1 VNTDSE
7 QPLELIPP
15 KTVSPVTPEGLEGL
29 VKISP
34 EKRDELDSRVKEF
47 LSIILSEPPQSDA
60 FKTKVEGVHT
70 LANSDIKAAAQISN
84 RLLDQ
89 PEKALQGGLFNESSP
104 ISKSLID
111 LRRTI
116 ESLDPTKET
125 HLLNPRK
132 WLGIIPRGASIQD
145 YFRRY
150 QSAQSHLDAILKA
163 LYEGQD
169 ELRKDNAAVEE
180 EKVHAWAIMERLE
193 QYIYIGKKIDSAL
206 TQELADIDAKDQ
218 EKARIIREELLFYI
232 RQKVQD
238 LLTQLA
244 VTVQGYL
251 AMDMVQKNNLEL
263 IKGVDRAT
271 TTTVSALRTAIIV
284 AQALSNQKLVL
295 NQIGALNNRTS
306 DLIASTSTMM
316 KHQAGA
322 IHTQATSATLDI
334 EHLKGAF
341 ENIYAT
347 MDMVASYKIQALDN
361 MHKTVETLSIEVE
374 KSKAYLDRTRDPKMD
389 ETLSS
394 LATEVQDPLQL

>member
-1 VNTDSE
+1 
-7 QPLELIPP
+7 
-15 KTVSPVTPEGLEGL
+15 
-29 VKISP
+29 
-34 EKRDELDSRVKEF
+34 
-47 LSIILSEPPQSDA
+47 
-60 FKTKVEGVHT
+60 
-70 LANSDIKAAAQISN
+70 
-84 RLLDQ
+84 
-89 PEKALQGGLFNESSP
+89 
-104 ISKSLID
+104 
-111 LRRTI
+111 
-116 ESLDPTKET
+116 
-125 HLLNPRK
+125 
-132 WLGIIPRGASIQD
+132 
-145 YFRRY
+145 
-150 QSAQSHLDAILKA
+150 
-163 LYEGQD
+163 
-169 ELRKDNAAVEE
+169 
-180 EKVHAWAIMERLE
+180 
-193 QYIYIGKKIDSAL
+193 DSAL
-206 TQELADIDAKDQ
+206 TQELANIDAKDQ
-218 EKARIIREELLFYI
+218 EKGRIIREELLFYI

-251 AMDMVQKNNLEL
+251 AMDMVRKNNLEL

-361 MHKTVETLSIEVE
+361 MQKTVETLSIEVE
-374 KSKAYLDRTRDPKMD
+374 KSKAYLDRTRDPNMD

-394 LATEVQDPLQL
+394 LTTEVQDPLQL

>member
-1 VNTDSE
+1 MDNE
-7 QPLELIPP
+7 QPLELNPP
-15 KTVSPVTPEGLEGL
+15 ETVSPLTPERLEGL

-34 EKRDELDSRVKEF
+34 EKRDELDTRVKEF
-47 LSIILSEPPQSDA
+47 LSIILREPPQSEA
-60 FKTKVEGVHT
+60 FKTKVEGVHS
-70 LANSDIKAAAQISN
+70 LANNDIKAAAQISN

-89 PEKALQGGLFNESSP
+89 PERALQGGLFNDSSP
-104 ISKSLID
+104 ISKSLIE

-125 HLLNPRK
+125 NLLKPRK
-132 WLGIIPRGASIQD
+132 LLGIIPFGDSVQD

-150 QSAQSHLDAILKA
+150 QSSQSHLDAILKA

-180 EKVHAWAIMERLE
+180 EKINAWAIMERLE
-193 QYIYIGKKIDSAL
+193 QYIYIGKTIDSAL
-206 TQELADIDAKDQ
+206 TQELTDIDAKDP
-218 EKARIIREELLFYI
+218 EKGRIIREELLFYI

-251 AMDMVQKNNLEL
+251 AMDMVRKNNLEL

-306 DLIASTSTMM
+306 DLIASTSAMM
-316 KHQAGA
+316 KHQAGD
-322 IHTQATSATLDI
+322 IHTQATSATLNI

-347 MDMVASYKIQALDN
+347 MDMVANYKIQALDH
-361 MHKTVETLSIEVE
+361 MQKTVDILSIEVE
-374 KSKAYLDRTRDPKMD
+374 KSKAYLDRTRDPKAE
-389 ETLSS
+389 ETMSS
-394 LATEVQDPLQL
+394 LAQNSQDPLQL

>member
-1 VNTDSE
+1 MKIDSE

-15 KTVSPVTPEGLEGL
+15 ETVSPLTPERLEGL
-29 VKISP
+29 VKISS
-34 EKRDELDSRVKEF
+34 EKRDELDHRVKEF

-60 FKTKVEGVHT
+60 FKAKVEGVHS
-70 LANSDIKAAAQISN
+70 LANNDIKAAAHISN
-84 RLLDQ
+84 RLLEQ
-89 PEKALQGGLFNESSP
+89 PERALHGGLFNESSP
-104 ISKSLID
+104 ISTSLIE

-125 HLLNPRK
+125 NLLKPRK
-132 WLGIIPRGASIQD
+132 LLGIIPWGNSIQD

-150 QSAQSHLDAILKA
+150 QSSQSHLDAILKA

-193 QYIYIGKKIDSAL
+193 QYIYIGNKIDSAL
-206 TQELADIDAKDQ
+206 TQALIDIDAVDK
-218 EKARIIREELLFYI
+218 EKGRIIREELLFYI

-251 AMDMVQKNNLEL
+251 AMDMVRKNNLEL

-271 TTTVSALRTAIIV
+271 TTTVSALRTAIII

-295 NQIGALNNRTS
+295 DQIGALNHRTC
-306 DLIASTSTMM
+306 DLIESTSIMM

-322 IHTQATSATLDI
+322 IQTQATSATLDI
-334 EHLKGAF
+334 ERLKGAY

-347 MDMVASYKIQALDN
+347 MDMVASYKIKALDN
-361 MHKTVETLSIEVE
+361 MQKTVETLGIEVE
-374 KSKAYLDRTRDPKMD
+374 KSKAYFDRTRDPKM
-389 ETLSS
+389 EEAITS
-394 LATEVQDPLQL
+394 LASPSQDPLQL